1 MNIILKPRA
10 AFDIIMCGDF
20 MTEIQS
26 EIEELRKTLRYHSNR
41 YYNDD
46 SPEIEDY
53 EYDMM
58 MRRLQ
63 ELESKYPEYDSPDS
77 PTKRVG
83 GSADNSFESV
93 AHTVRMESLQDAFSE
108 DELYDFEK
116 RVTDVVEHPRYC
128 VEPKIDG
135 LSVSLEYRNGVFV
148 RGSTRGD
155 GDVGE
160 DVSGNLKVIHN
171 VPLRLKKNIPFIE
184 VRGEVYMPKKSF
196 ERVVDRQLINGEK
209 PFKNPRNAAAGSLR
223 QKDSKITATRGLDI
237 FVFNVQQIEGVSL
250 GSHKESLDFL
260 KELGFNT
267 IPGYALVD
275 TIEDAIKRI
284 ESIGESRGSLEYDI
298 DGAVIKV
305 DDFAM
310 RSALGSTSKFP
321 KWAVAFKYPP
331 EEKQTKLIDIEIA
344 VGRTG
349 VLTPTA
355 VLEPV
360 HLAGTTVSRAT
371 LHNQD
376 FIKEKG
382 IAVGDTVTVRK
393 AGDIIPEVLC
403 VNEHR
408 SEECFIY
415 PDICPSCGSKVIR
428 EEGEAAIRCI
438 NPDCPAQLLRN
449 LIHFCSRD
457 AMDIEG
463 LGPAIIETFVNHSL
477 ISKTEDIYTLTFAR
491 IEKANLD
498 GFKEKSINN
507 IISSIEHSKGNDL
520 SKLIF
525 ALGIRHIG
533 AKAGKLLADH
543 FENMDN
549 IMNATVQQMLEI
561 DGFGLVM
568 AQSVFEFF
576 KNDKSKSLIE
586 SLKKAGVNMRSLSVV
601 SDNRFEG
608 KTFVLT
614 GTLTA
619 FTRAKA
625 SEIIEGYG
633 GKTSSSVSKKTSYV
647 LAGAN
652 AGSKLDKANALGVEV
667 ISEERF
673 QEMIK

>member
-1 MNIILKPRA
+1 MIS
-10 AFDIIMCGDF
+10 GDF
-20 MTEIQS
+20 MPDIQKK
-26 EIEELRKTLRYHSNR
+26 IEDLRKTLRYHSDR

-46 SPEIEDY
+46 APEIEDY

-58 MRRLQ
+58 MRELQ
-63 ELESKYPEYDSPDS
+63 NLEEQYPQYDSPDS

-83 GSADNSFESV
+83 GKADNSFESV
-93 AHTVRMESLQDAFSE
+93 VHTVRMESLQDAFSKE
-108 DELYDFEK
+108 EIRDFDK
-116 RVTDVVEHPRYC
+116 RVRDVVAAPKYC

-135 LSVSLEYRNGVFV
+135 LSVSLEYRNGLFV

-160 DVSGNLKVIHN
+160 DVSGNLRVI
-171 VPLRLKKNIPFIE
+171 RNIPLKLSQNIPYIE

-223 QKDSKITATRGLDI
+223 QKDSEIAATRGLDI
-237 FVFNVQQIEGVSL
+237 FVFNVQQVEGVTL
-250 GSHKESLDFL
+250 TSHKQSLDFL
-260 KELGFNT
+260 KELGFHT
-267 IPGYALVD
+267 IPGYILVD
-275 TIEDAIKRI
+275 TIEDALSRI
-284 ESIGESRGSLEYDI
+284 DQIGESRGSLEYDI

-310 RSALGSTSKFP
+310 RGELGSTAKFP

-331 EEKQTKLIDIEIA
+331 EEKQTKLLDIEIA

-376 FIKEKG
+376 FIAEKG
-382 IAVGDTVTVRK
+382 IAIGDVVTVRK

-403 VNEHR
+403 VNEHH
-408 SEECFIY
+408 SDGYFKF
-415 PDICPSCGSKVIR
+415 PAICPSCGSEVIR

-463 LGPAIIETFVNHSL
+463 LGPAVLETFVSNGL
-477 ISKTEDIYTLTFAR
+477 IEKTEDIYSLTF
-491 IEKANLD
+491 EKINSAGLE
-498 GFKEKSINN
+498 GFKDKSITN
-507 IISSIEHSKGNDL
+507 ILTSIENSKNNDL

-525 ALGIRHIG
+525 ALGIRHVG
-533 AKAGKLLADH
+533 AKAGKLLSDH
-543 FENMDN
+543 FKTMDR
-549 IMNATVQQMLEI
+549 IVNASVEEILEI
-561 DGFGLVM
+561 DGFGEIM
-568 AQSVFEFF
+568 AESVSEFF
-576 KNDKSKSLIE
+576 KNEKSRSLIE
-586 SLKKAGVNMRSLSVV
+586 SLKDAGVNMNSLSVITD
-601 SDNRFEG
+601 SRFSG

-614 GTLTA
+614 GTLA
-619 FTRAKA
+619 SLTRAQA
-625 SEIIEGYG
+625 SKIIEGFG

-647 LAGAN
+647 LAGDA
-652 AGSKLDKANALGVEV
+652 AGSKLEKANALGVEV
-667 ISEERF
+667 ISEAQF